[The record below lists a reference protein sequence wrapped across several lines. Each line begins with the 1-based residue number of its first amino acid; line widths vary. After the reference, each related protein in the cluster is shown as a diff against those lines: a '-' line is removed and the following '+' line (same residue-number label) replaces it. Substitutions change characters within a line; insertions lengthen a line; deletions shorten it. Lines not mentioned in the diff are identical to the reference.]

1 MELHAPRVEGGGVT
15 ENEVFSRLFKKRP
28 LPA

>member
-1 MELHAPRVEGGGVT
+1 MELHAPIEGGGVT
-15 ENEVFSRLFKKRP
+15 ENEVFSGLFKKRP